1 LKIKS
6 IRESAKELNGEEE
19 IIQLLK
25 KELER
30 RFQVDN
36 VEPKFDENGS
46 FIGFTYI
53 CTKEVHETK
62 AREIDRFFKGIGLIN
77 IDYIR

>member
-1 LKIKS
+1 M
-6 IRESAKELNGEEE
+6 NGAEEE
-19 IIQLLK
+19 IIQALK
-25 KELER
+25 KELEK

-36 VEPKFDENGS
+36 VQPKFDEDGE
-46 FIGFTYI
+46 FVGFTYG
-53 CTKEVHETK
+53 CSQEEHEIK